1 MLGNLA
7 VRSATMYLPTSPA
20 ALRTTNITPRSD
32 VFTAPIGST
41 REPSDARS
49 PRCHAYSRDTE
60 VAVGLPPRHSPC

>member
-7 VRSATMYLPTSPA
+7 VRSSTMYLPTSPA

-41 REPSDARS
+41 GAW
-49 PRCHAYSRDTE
+49 A
-60 VAVGLPPRHSPC
+60 L